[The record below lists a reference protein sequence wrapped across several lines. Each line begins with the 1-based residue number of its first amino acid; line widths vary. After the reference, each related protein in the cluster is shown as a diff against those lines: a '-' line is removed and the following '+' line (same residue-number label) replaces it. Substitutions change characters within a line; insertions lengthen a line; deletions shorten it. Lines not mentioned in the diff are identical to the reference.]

1 MVFMYYAQYCKY
13 GINVSYASLK
23 GNAYDFCAF
32 PTKAER
38 DTWVEENEFDGA
50 NYVAAPIT
58 RRELE
63 RVVGKNFKVVDNY
76 YFDGLN
82 VVLRASEY

>member
-13 GINVSYASLK
+13 GINVSYASMN
-23 GNAYDFCAF
+23 GNAYDFYAF

-38 DTWVEENEFDGA
+38 DTWVEENEFDGTD
-50 NYVAAPIT
+50 YVAAPIT
-58 RRELE
+58 RKALE

-76 YFDGLN
+76 YYDGLS
-82 VVLRASEY
+82 VVLRANDY